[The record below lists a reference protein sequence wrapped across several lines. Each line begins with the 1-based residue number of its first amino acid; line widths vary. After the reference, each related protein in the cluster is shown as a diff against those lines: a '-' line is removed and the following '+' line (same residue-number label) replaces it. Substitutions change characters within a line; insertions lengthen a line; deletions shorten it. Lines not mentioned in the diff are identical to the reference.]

1 LEQTRDGL
9 RFKSPKNNKPRTVTL
24 PAFAVEALRRYK
36 KQQAEELLALGVRQG
51 RETLVC
57 GRYDGSPKSPLALTQ
72 EFARYVTRTRDIP
85 RVTFHGLRHS
95 HATELLRSGVPLKVV
110 SERLG
115 HAGIAITAD
124 LYSHTD
130 AGMQA
135 DAAVRLNEAF
145 NVAKPVSGGAQ

>member
-1 LEQTRDGL
+1 
-9 RFKSPKNNKPRTVTL
+9 
-24 PAFAVEALRRYK
+24 
-36 KQQAEELLALGVRQG
+36 
-51 RETLVC
+51 VC

-95 HATELLRSGVPLKVV
+95 HATELLRNGVPLKVV

-135 DAAVRLNEAF
+135 NAAVKLNDAF
-145 NVAKPVSGGAQ
+145 YIAKPVSGGAQ